1 MNNKLQS
8 VRGTHDHLPEEMY
21 KYNDI
26 ITKAEYISSLYGFKP
41 MATPIFEFSSVFKKT
56 LGESSDIVTK
66 EMYTFND
73 KGNEEITLRP
83 EGTAGIVR
91 AIISNGLSHE
101 MPFKAF
107 YHGPMFRYE
116 RPQKGRLRQFHQ
128 IGIELLGT
136 KSEQADIEVIACANN
151 LIKLLNIDK
160 SSTLHI
166 NSLGN
171 ISERKNYIAKLL
183 VYLKDFK
190 NKLSIESKNRLEKNP
205 LRILDSKSEE
215 DIEIIKNAPKLIDY
229 LELESKDNFNKVL
242 GGLTN
247 LDIPYKINHK
257 LVRGLDYYNNT
268 TFEYITDKLG
278 SQSAILAGGRY
289 DNLMK
294 QMGGSD
300 IPGIGWAA
308 GIERLALLA
317 TLKQNITKK
326 ISIIPIGIEN
336 NILCM
341 NLADALR
348 KRNISIDMGYSG
360 NLKKRLKQSNKV
372 SANYAVIIGDE
383 EVENNNAIVRNL
395 ETGSQENI
403 ELNKLVEHIEKN
415 IVLI

>member
-1 MNNKLQS
+1 MSNKLQS
-8 VRGTHDHLPEEMY
+8 VRGTHDHLPEDMY
-21 KYNDI
+21 KFKNI
-26 ITKAEYISSLYGFKP
+26 ITKAEYISALYGFKP

-91 AIISNGLSHE
+91 AIISNGLAHE

-136 KSEQADIEVIACANN
+136 RSEQADIEVIACANN
-151 LIKLLNIDK
+151 LIKSLNIDK
-160 SSTLHI
+160 SSTLNI

-171 ISERKNYIAKLL
+171 IAERKIYIAELL
-183 VYLKDFK
+183 VYLNDFK
-190 NKLSIESKNRLEKNP
+190 NKLSIDSKNRFEKNP

-215 DIEIIKNAPKLIDY
+215 DIEIIKNAPKLINY
-229 LELESKDNFNKVL
+229 LEAESKDNFNKVL
-242 GGLTN
+242 EGLTS

-268 TFEYITDKLG
+268 TFEFITDRLG

-317 TLKQNITKK
+317 TIKEDQKKK
-326 ISIIPIGIEN
+326 ISIIPIGNEN

-341 NLADALR
+341 QLANELIN
-348 KRNISIDMGYSG
+348 KNISIDMGYSG
-360 NLKKRLKQSNKV
+360 NLKKRLKQANKV
-372 SANYAVIIGDE
+372 SAHYAVIIGNE
-383 EVENNNAIVRNL
+383 EVENNNAIIRNL
-395 ETGSQENI
+395 ETGSQDNI
-403 ELNKLVEHIEKN
+403 KLEKLVKHIEK
-415 IVLI
+415 ILY

>member
-1 MNNKLQS
+1 MSNKLQS
-8 VRGTHDHLPEEMY
+8 VRGTHDHLPEDMY
-21 KYNDI
+21 KFKHI
-26 ITKAEYISSLYGFKP
+26 ITKAEYISALYGFKP

-91 AIISNGLSHE
+91 AIISNGLAHE

-136 KSEQADIEVIACANN
+136 NSEQADIEVIACANN
-151 LIKLLNIDK
+151 LIKSLNIDK
-160 SSTLHI
+160 SSTLNI

-171 ISERKNYIAKLL
+171 IAERKIYIAELL
-183 VYLKDFK
+183 VYLNDFK
-190 NKLSIESKNRLEKNP
+190 NKLSIDSKNRFEKNP

-215 DIEIIKNAPKLIDY
+215 DIEIIKNAPKLINY
-229 LELESKDNFNKVL
+229 LEAESKDNFNKVL
-242 GGLTN
+242 EGLTD
-247 LDIPYKINHK
+247 LGIPYKINHK

-268 TFEYITDKLG
+268 TFEFITDRLG

-317 TLKQNITKK
+317 TIKKAQKKK

-341 NLADALR
+341 KLANELIN
-348 KRNISIDMGYSG
+348 KNISIDMGYSG
-360 NLKKRLKQSNKV
+360 NLKKRLKQANKV
-372 SANYAVIIGDE
+372 SADYAIIVGNE
-383 EVENNNAIVRNL
+383 EVEHNNAIIRNL
-395 ETGSQENI
+395 ETGSQDNI
-403 ELNKLVEHIEKN
+403 KLDKLVKHIEK
-415 IVLI
+415 ILL

>member
-8 VRGTHDHLPEEMY
+8 VRGTHDHLPQDMR
-21 KYNDI
+21 KFSNI
-26 ITKAEYISSLYGFKP
+26 ITKAENISALYGFKP
-41 MATPIFEFSSVFKKT
+41 MATPIFEFSNVFKKT
-56 LGESSDIVTK
+56 LGEGSDIVTK

-73 KGNEEITLRP
+73 KGGEEITLRP

-91 AIISNGLSHE
+91 AIISNGLSQE
-101 MPFKAF
+101 MPFKSF

-151 LIKLLNIDK
+151 LIKALDIDK

-171 ISERKNYIAKLL
+171 ITERKTYIADLL
-183 VYLKDFK
+183 LYLKDYR
-190 NKLSIESKNRLEKNP
+190 NKLSIESKDRFEKNP

-215 DIEIIKNAPKLIDY
+215 DIEIVKNAPKLINY
-229 LELESKDNFNKVL
+229 LEAESKESFSKVL
-242 GGLTN
+242 EGLTN
-247 LDIPYKINHK
+247 LNILYKIDHK

-268 TFEYITDKLG
+268 TFEFITDKLG

-294 QMGGSD
+294 QMGGPD

-308 GIERLALLA
+308 GIERLALL
-317 TLKQNITKK
+317 TTIKGHKK
-326 ISIIPIGIEN
+326 KNISIIPIGIEN
-336 NILCM
+336 NILCI
-341 NLADALR
+341 NLADELR
-348 KRNISIDMGYSG
+348 NKNISIDMGYSG
-360 NLKKRLKQSNKV
+360 NLKKRLKQANKI
-372 SANYAVIIGDE
+372 SSDYAVIIGDE
-383 EVENNNAIVRNL
+383 EVQNNNAIIRNL

-403 ELNKLVEHIEKN
+403 ELDKLVKHIEK
-415 IVLI
+415 ILL

>member
-8 VRGTHDHLPEEMY
+8 VRGTHDHLPEDMY
-21 KYNDI
+21 KYNNI
-26 ITKAEYISSLYGFKP
+26 ITKAESISALYGFKP

-91 AIISNGLSHE
+91 SIISNGLSQD

-136 KSEQADIEVIACANN
+136 KSEQADIEIIACANN
-151 LIKLLNIDK
+151 LIKALDIDR

-171 ISERKNYIAKLL
+171 ITERKTYIADLL
-183 VYLKDFK
+183 IYLKDFK
-190 NKLSIESKNRLEKNP
+190 NKLSISSINRFENNP
-205 LRILDSKSEE
+205 LRILDSKAEE
-215 DIEIIKNAPKLIDY
+215 DIEIVKNAPKLINY
-229 LELESKDNFNKVL
+229 LESESKDSFNKVL
-242 GGLTN
+242 EGLNN
-247 LDIPYKINHK
+247 LNITYEINHK

-268 TFEYITDKLG
+268 TFEFITNKLG

-294 QMGGSD
+294 QMGGPD

-308 GIERLALLA
+308 GIERLALL
-317 TLKQNITKK
+317 TTIKEDKRK
-326 ISIIPIGIEN
+326 SVSMIPVGIEN
-336 NILCM
+336 NILCI
-341 NLADALR
+341 NLADELR
-348 KRNISIDMGYSG
+348 NKNISIDMAYSG
-360 NLKKRLKQSNKV
+360 NLKKRLKQANKI
-372 SANYAVIIGDE
+372 SADYAIIIGDE
-383 EVENNNAIVRNL
+383 EIQNNNAIIRNL
-395 ETGSQENI
+395 ETGSQEYI
-403 ELNKLVEHIEKN
+403 ELDKLVKHIEKKM
-415 IVLI
+415 L

>member
-1 MNNKLQS
+1 MSNKLQS
-8 VRGTHDHLPEEMY
+8 VRGTHDHLPEDMY
-21 KYNDI
+21 KFKNI
-26 ITKAEYISSLYGFKP
+26 ITKAEYISALYGFKP

-56 LGESSDIVTK
+56 LGESSDIVSK

-91 AIISNGLSHE
+91 AIISNGLAHE

-136 KSEQADIEVIACANN
+136 RSEQADIEVIACANN
-151 LIKLLNIDK
+151 LIKSLNIDK
-160 SSTLHI
+160 SSTLNI

-171 ISERKNYIAKLL
+171 IAERKIYIAELL
-183 VYLKDFK
+183 VYLNDFK
-190 NKLSIESKNRLEKNP
+190 NKLSIDSKNRFKKNP

-215 DIEIIKNAPKLIDY
+215 DIEIIKNAPKLINY
-229 LELESKDNFNKVL
+229 LEAESKDNFNKVL
-242 GGLTN
+242 EGLTN

-268 TFEYITDKLG
+268 TFEFITDRLG

-317 TLKQNITKK
+317 TIKEDQKKK
-326 ISIIPIGIEN
+326 ISIIPIGNEN

-341 NLADALR
+341 QLANELIN
-348 KRNISIDMGYSG
+348 KNISIDMGYSG
-360 NLKKRLKQSNKV
+360 NLKKRLKQANKV
-372 SANYAVIIGDE
+372 SAHYAVIIGNE
-383 EVENNNAIVRNL
+383 EVENNNAIIRNL
-395 ETGSQENI
+395 ETGSQDNI
-403 ELNKLVEHIEKN
+403 KLEKLVKHIEK
-415 IVLI
+415 ILY

>member
-1 MNNKLQS
+1 MSNKLQS
-8 VRGTHDHLPEEMY
+8 VRGTHDHLPEDMY
-21 KYNDI
+21 KFKNI
-26 ITKAEYISSLYGFKP
+26 ITKAEYISALYGFKP

-91 AIISNGLSHE
+91 AIISNGLAHE

-136 KSEQADIEVIACANN
+136 SSEQADIEVIACANN
-151 LIKLLNIDK
+151 LIKSLNIDK
-160 SSTLHI
+160 SSTLNI

-171 ISERKNYIAKLL
+171 IAERKIYIAELL
-183 VYLKDFK
+183 VYLNDFK
-190 NKLSIESKNRLEKNP
+190 NKLSIDSKNRFKKNP

-215 DIEIIKNAPKLIDY
+215 DIEIIKNAPKLINY
-229 LELESKDNFNKVL
+229 LEAESKDNFNKVL
-242 GGLTN
+242 EGLTN

-268 TFEYITDKLG
+268 TFEFITDRLG

-317 TLKQNITKK
+317 TIKEDQKKK

-341 NLADALR
+341 KLANELIN
-348 KRNISIDMGYSG
+348 KNISIDMGYSG
-360 NLKKRLKQSNKV
+360 NLKKRLKQANKV
-372 SANYAVIIGDE
+372 SAHYAVIIGNE
-383 EVENNNAIVRNL
+383 EVENNNAIIRNL
-395 ETGSQENI
+395 ETGSQDNI
-403 ELNKLVEHIEKN
+403 KLEKLVKHIEK
-415 IVLI
+415 ILY

>member
-8 VRGTHDHLPEEMY
+8 VRGTHDHLPEDMY
-21 KYNDI
+21 KYNNI
-26 ITKAEYISSLYGFKP
+26 ITKAENISALYGFKP

-66 EMYTFND
+66 EMYTFKD
-73 KGNEEITLRP
+73 KGDEEITLRP

-136 KSEQADIEVIACANN
+136 KSEQVDIEIISCANN
-151 LIKLLNIDK
+151 LIKSLDIDG

-171 ISERKNYIAKLL
+171 ITERKTYIADLL
-183 VYLKDFK
+183 IYLKDFK
-190 NKLSIESKNRLEKNP
+190 NKLSISSIDRFEKNP
-205 LRILDSKSEE
+205 LRILDSKAEE
-215 DIEIIKNAPKLIDY
+215 DIEIVKNAPKLINY
-229 LELESKDNFNKVL
+229 LESESKDSFNKVL
-242 GGLTN
+242 EGLNN
-247 LDIPYKINHK
+247 LNITYEINHK

-268 TFEYITDKLG
+268 TFEFITNKLG

-294 QMGGSD
+294 QMGGPD

-308 GIERLALLA
+308 GIERLALL
-317 TLKQNITKK
+317 TTIKEDKK
-326 ISIIPIGIEN
+326 KSVSIIPVGIEN
-336 NILCM
+336 NILCI
-341 NLADALR
+341 NLADELR
-348 KRNISIDMGYSG
+348 NKNISIDMAYSG
-360 NLKKRLKQSNKV
+360 NLKKRLKQANKI
-372 SANYAVIIGDE
+372 SADYAIIIGDE
-383 EVENNNAIVRNL
+383 EIQNNNAIIRNL
-395 ETGSQENI
+395 ETGSQEYI
-403 ELNKLVEHIEKN
+403 ELDKLVKHIEKKM
-415 IVLI
+415 L

>member
-1 MNNKLQS
+1 MSNKLQS
-8 VRGTHDHLPEEMY
+8 VRGTHDHLPEDMY
-21 KYNDI
+21 KFKNI
-26 ITKAEYISSLYGFKP
+26 ITKAEYISALYGFKP

-91 AIISNGLSHE
+91 AIISNGLAHE

-136 KSEQADIEVIACANN
+136 RSEQADIEVIACANN
-151 LIKLLNIDK
+151 LIKSLNIDK
-160 SSTLHI
+160 SSTLNI

-171 ISERKNYIAKLL
+171 IAERKIYIAELL
-183 VYLKDFK
+183 VYLNDFK
-190 NKLSIESKNRLEKNP
+190 NKLSIDSKNRFKKNP

-215 DIEIIKNAPKLIDY
+215 DIEIIKNAPKLINY
-229 LELESKDNFNKVL
+229 LEAESKDNFNKVL
-242 GGLTN
+242 EGLTN

-268 TFEYITDKLG
+268 TFEFITDRLG

-317 TLKQNITKK
+317 TIKEDQKKK

-341 NLADALR
+341 KLAIELIN
-348 KRNISIDMGYSG
+348 KNISIDMGYSG
-360 NLKKRLKQSNKV
+360 NLKKRLKQANKV
-372 SANYAVIIGDE
+372 SAHYAVIIGNE
-383 EVENNNAIVRNL
+383 EVENNNAIIRNL
-395 ETGSQENI
+395 ETGSQDNI
-403 ELNKLVEHIEKN
+403 KLEKLVKHIEK
-415 IVLI
+415 ILY

>member
-8 VRGTHDHLPEEMY
+8 VRGTHDHLPEDMY
-21 KYNDI
+21 KYNNI
-26 ITKAEYISSLYGFKP
+26 ITKAEKISALYGFKP
-41 MATPIFEFSSVFKKT
+41 MATPIFEFSNVFKKT

-73 KGNEEITLRP
+73 KGGEEITLRP

-91 AIISNGLSHE
+91 AIISNGLSQE

-136 KSEQADIEVIACANN
+136 KNEQADIEIIACANN
-151 LIKLLNIDK
+151 LIKALGIDK
-160 SSTLHI
+160 SSNLEI

-171 ISERKNYIAKLL
+171 INERKKYIADLL
-183 VYLKDFK
+183 TYLKDFK
-190 NKLSIESKNRLEKNP
+190 NKLSIESKNRFEKNP
-205 LRILDSKSEE
+205 LRILDSKSKE
-215 DIEIIKNAPKLIDY
+215 DIEIVKNAPKLINY
-229 LELESKDNFNKVL
+229 LEAESKDSFNKVL
-242 GGLTN
+242 EGLSN
-247 LDIPYKINHK
+247 LNISYKINHK

-268 TFEYITDKLG
+268 TFEFITDKLG

-294 QMGGSD
+294 QMGGPD

-308 GIERLALLA
+308 GVERLALL
-317 TLKQNITKK
+317 TTIKKNIKK
-326 ISIIPIGIEN
+326 NISIIPVGIEN
-336 NILCM
+336 NILCI
-341 NLADALR
+341 NLADELR
-348 KRNISIDMGYSG
+348 NKNISIDMGYSG
-360 NLKKRLKQSNKV
+360 NLKKRLKQANKI
-372 SANYAVIIGDE
+372 SADYAIIIGDE
-383 EVENNNAIVRNL
+383 EIQNNKAIIRNL

-403 ELNKLVEHIEKN
+403 ALDKLVKHIEK
-415 IVLI
+415 IFF

>member
-1 MNNKLQS
+1 MSNKLQS
-8 VRGTHDHLPEEMY
+8 VRGTHDHLPEDMY
-21 KYNDI
+21 KFKNI
-26 ITKAEYISSLYGFKP
+26 ITKAEYISALYGFKP

-91 AIISNGLSHE
+91 AIISNGLAHE

-136 KSEQADIEVIACANN
+136 RSEQADIEVIACANN
-151 LIKLLNIDK
+151 LIKSLNIDK
-160 SSTLHI
+160 SSTLNI

-171 ISERKNYIAKLL
+171 IAERKIYIAELL
-183 VYLKDFK
+183 VYLNDFK
-190 NKLSIESKNRLEKNP
+190 NKLSIDSKNRFKKNP

-215 DIEIIKNAPKLIDY
+215 DIEIIKNAPKLINY
-229 LELESKDNFNKVL
+229 LEAESKDNFNKVL
-242 GGLTN
+242 EGLTN
-247 LDIPYKINHK
+247 LDITYKINHK

-268 TFEYITDKLG
+268 TFEFITDRLG

-317 TLKQNITKK
+317 TIKEDQKKK

-341 NLADALR
+341 KLANELIN
-348 KRNISIDMGYSG
+348 KNISIDMGYSG
-360 NLKKRLKQSNKV
+360 NLKKRLKQANKV
-372 SANYAVIIGDE
+372 SAHYAVIIGNE
-383 EVENNNAIVRNL
+383 EVENNNAIIRNL
-395 ETGSQENI
+395 ETGSQDNI
-403 ELNKLVEHIEKN
+403 KLEKLVKHIEK
-415 IVLI
+415 ILY

>member
-1 MNNKLQS
+1 MSNKLQS
-8 VRGTHDHLPEEMY
+8 VRGTHDHLPEDMY
-21 KYNDI
+21 KFKHI
-26 ITKAEYISSLYGFKP
+26 ITKAEYISALYGFKP

-56 LGESSDIVTK
+56 LGESSDIVNK

-91 AIISNGLSHE
+91 AIISNGLAHE

-107 YHGPMFRYE
+107 YNGPMFRYE

-136 KSEQADIEVIACANN
+136 NSEQADIEVIACANN
-151 LIKLLNIDK
+151 LIKSLNIDK
-160 SSTLHI
+160 SSTLNI

-171 ISERKNYIAKLL
+171 IAERKNYIAELL
-183 VYLKDFK
+183 VYLNDFK
-190 NKLSIESKNRLEKNP
+190 NKLSIDSKNRFEKNP

-215 DIEIIKNAPKLIDY
+215 DIEIIKNAPKLINY
-229 LELESKDNFNKVL
+229 LEAESKDNFNKVL
-242 GGLTN
+242 EGLTS

-268 TFEYITDKLG
+268 TFEFITDRLG

-317 TLKQNITKK
+317 TIKKDQKKK

-341 NLADALR
+341 KLANELIN
-348 KRNISIDMGYSG
+348 KNISIDMGYSG
-360 NLKKRLKQSNKV
+360 NLKKRLKQANKV
-372 SANYAVIIGDE
+372 SAHYAIIIGNE
-383 EVENNNAIVRNL
+383 EVENNNAIIRNL
-395 ETGSQENI
+395 ETGSQDNI
-403 ELNKLVEHIEKN
+403 KLDKLVKHIEK
-415 IVLI
+415 ILL

>member
-1 MNNKLQS
+1 MSNKLQS
-8 VRGTHDHLPEEMY
+8 VRGTHDHLPEDMY
-21 KYNDI
+21 KFKNI
-26 ITKAEYISSLYGFKP
+26 ITKAEYISALYGFKP

-91 AIISNGLSHE
+91 AIISNGLAHE

-136 KSEQADIEVIACANN
+136 RSEQADIEVIACANN
-151 LIKLLNIDK
+151 LIKSLNIDK
-160 SSTLHI
+160 SSTLNI

-171 ISERKNYIAKLL
+171 IAERKIYIAELL
-183 VYLKDFK
+183 VYLNDFK
-190 NKLSIESKNRLEKNP
+190 NKLSIDSKNRFKKNP

-215 DIEIIKNAPKLIDY
+215 DIEIIKNAPKLINY
-229 LELESKDNFNKVL
+229 LEAESKDNFNKVL
-242 GGLTN
+242 EGLTN
-247 LDIPYKINHK
+247 LDIPYKVNHK

-268 TFEYITDKLG
+268 TFEFITDRLG

-317 TLKQNITKK
+317 TIKEDQKKK
-326 ISIIPIGIEN
+326 ISIIPIGNEN

-341 NLADALR
+341 QLANELIN
-348 KRNISIDMGYSG
+348 KNISIDMGYSG
-360 NLKKRLKQSNKV
+360 NLKKRLKQANKV
-372 SANYAVIIGDE
+372 SAHYAVIIGNE
-383 EVENNNAIVRNL
+383 EVENNNAIIRNL
-395 ETGSQENI
+395 ETGSQDNI
-403 ELNKLVEHIEKN
+403 KLEKLVKHIEK
-415 IVLI
+415 ILY

>member
-8 VRGTHDHLPEEMY
+8 VRGTHDHLPKDMY
-21 KYNDI
+21 KYKSI
-26 ITKAEYISSLYGFKP
+26 IAKAENISALYGFKP
-41 MATPIFEFSSVFKKT
+41 MATPIFEFSDVFKKT
-56 LGESSDIVTK
+56 LGESSDIVNK
-66 EMYTFND
+66 EMYTFSD

-136 KSEQADIEVIACANN
+136 KSEQADIEIISCANN
-151 LIKLLNIDK
+151 LMKALNIDK
-160 SSTLHI
+160 VSTLQI

-171 ISERKNYIAKLL
+171 ITERKSYIADLL
-183 VYLKDFK
+183 EYLKDFK
-190 NKLSIESKNRLEKNP
+190 NKLSIESKDRFEKNP

-215 DIEIIKNAPKLIDY
+215 DIEIVKDAPKLINY
-229 LELESKDNFNKVL
+229 LETESKDNFNKVL
-242 GGLTN
+242 EGLTN
-247 LDIPYKINHK
+247 LKISYKINHK

-268 TFEYITDKLG
+268 TFEFITDKLG

-294 QMGGSD
+294 QMGGPD
-300 IPGIGWAA
+300 TPGIGWAA
-308 GIERLALLA
+308 GIERLALL
-317 TLKQNITKK
+317 TTIKEDKK
-326 ISIIPIGIEN
+326 KNISIIPIGIEN
-336 NILCM
+336 NILCIS
-341 NLADALR
+341 LADELR
-348 KRNISIDMGYSG
+348 SKNVSIDMGYSG
-360 NLKKRLKQSNKV
+360 NLKKRLKHANKI
-372 SANYAVIIGDE
+372 SADYAVIIGDE
-383 EVENNNAIVRNL
+383 EVQNNNAIIRNL

-403 ELNKLVEHIEKN
+403 ELKKLVKHIEK
-415 IVLI
+415 ILL

>member
-8 VRGTHDHLPEEMY
+8 VRGTHDHLPKEMY
-21 KYNDI
+21 KHKNI
-26 ITKAEYISSLYGFKP
+26 ITTAENISARYGFKP

-66 EMYTFND
+66 EMYTFSD

-91 AIISNGLSHE
+91 AIISNGLSQE

-136 KSEQADIEVIACANN
+136 KNEQADIEIISCANN
-151 LIKLLNIDK
+151 LIKELGIDK

-171 ISERKNYIAKLL
+171 ITERKIYIADLL
-183 VYLKDFK
+183 IYLKDFK
-190 NKLSIESKNRLEKNP
+190 DKLSTDSKDRFEKNP

-215 DIEIIKNAPKLIDY
+215 DIKIIKNAPKIINY
-229 LELESKDNFNKVL
+229 LDAESKDNFNKVL
-242 GGLTN
+242 EGLTN
-247 LDIPYKINHK
+247 LNISYEINHK

-268 TFEYITDKLG
+268 TFEFITDKLG

-294 QMGGSD
+294 QMGGPD

-308 GIERLALLA
+308 GIERLALLTA
-317 TLKQNITKK
+317 IKENNKKQ
-326 ISIIPIGIEN
+326 ISIIPVGIEN

-341 NLADALR
+341 NIAEKLR
-348 KRNISIDMGYSG
+348 NKNISIDMSYSG
-360 NLKKRLKQSNKV
+360 NLKKRLKQANKI
-372 SANYAVIIGDE
+372 SADYAIIIGDE
-383 EVENNNAIVRNL
+383 EVQNNNAIIRNL

-403 ELNKLVEHIEKN
+403 DLNKLIKYIEK
-415 IVLI
+415 ILL

>member
-8 VRGTHDHLPEEMY
+8 VRGTHDHLPEDMY
-21 KYNDI
+21 KYNNI
-26 ITKAEYISSLYGFKP
+26 ITKAESISALYGFKP
-41 MATPIFEFSSVFKKT
+41 MSTPIFEFSSVFKKT

-91 AIISNGLSHE
+91 SIISNGLSHD

-136 KSEQADIEVIACANN
+136 KSEQADIEIIACANN
-151 LIKLLNIDK
+151 LIKELEIDK
-160 SSTLHI
+160 LSTLHI

-171 ISERKNYIAKLL
+171 ITERKTYIADLL
-183 VYLKDFK
+183 IYLKDFK
-190 NKLSIESKNRLEKNP
+190 NKLSIDSKNRFEKNP

-215 DIEIIKNAPKLIDY
+215 DIEIVKNAPKLINY
-229 LELESKDNFNKVL
+229 LETESKESFNKVL
-242 GGLTN
+242 EGLTN
-247 LDIPYKINHK
+247 LNISYKINHK

-268 TFEYITDKLG
+268 TFEFITDKLG

-294 QMGGSD
+294 QMGGPD

-308 GIERLALLA
+308 GIERLALL
-317 TLKQNITKK
+317 TTIKEDKK
-326 ISIIPIGIEN
+326 KNVSIIPIGIEN
-336 NILCM
+336 NSLCIS
-341 NLADALR
+341 LAEELR
-348 KRNISIDMGYSG
+348 NKNISIDMGYNG
-360 NLKKRLKQSNKV
+360 NLKKRLKQANKI
-372 SANYAVIIGDE
+372 SSDYAVIIGDE
-383 EVENNNAIVRNL
+383 EVQNNNVIIRNL

-403 ELNKLVEHIEKN
+403 ELNKLVKHIEK
-415 IVLI
+415 ILL

>member
-1 MNNKLQS
+1 MSNKLQS
-8 VRGTHDHLPEEMY
+8 VRGTHDHLPEDMY
-21 KYNDI
+21 KFKNI
-26 ITKAEYISSLYGFKP
+26 ITKAEYISALYGFKP

-91 AIISNGLSHE
+91 AIISNGLAHE

-136 KSEQADIEVIACANN
+136 RSEQADIEVIACANN
-151 LIKLLNIDK
+151 LIKSLNIDK
-160 SSTLHI
+160 SSTLNI

-171 ISERKNYIAKLL
+171 IAERKIYIAELL
-183 VYLKDFK
+183 VYLNDFK
-190 NKLSIESKNRLEKNP
+190 NKLSIDSKNRFKKNP

-215 DIEIIKNAPKLIDY
+215 DIEIIKNAPKLINY
-229 LELESKDNFNKVL
+229 LEAESKDNFNKVL
-242 GGLTN
+242 EGLTN

-268 TFEYITDKLG
+268 TFEFITDRLG

-317 TLKQNITKK
+317 TIKEDQKKK
-326 ISIIPIGIEN
+326 ISFCTQN
-336 NILCM
+336 M
-341 NLADALR
+341 Q
-348 KRNISIDMGYSG
+348 K
-360 NLKKRLKQSNKV
+360 
-372 SANYAVIIGDE
+372 
-383 EVENNNAIVRNL
+383 
-395 ETGSQENI
+395 
-403 ELNKLVEHIEKN
+403 
-415 IVLI
+415 

>member
-1 MNNKLQS
+1 MSNKLQS
-8 VRGTHDHLPEEMY
+8 VRGTHDHLPEDMY
-21 KYNDI
+21 KFKHI
-26 ITKAEYISSLYGFKP
+26 ITKAEYISALYGFKP

-91 AIISNGLSHE
+91 AIISNGLAHE

-136 KSEQADIEVIACANN
+136 NSEQADIEVIACANN
-151 LIKLLNIDK
+151 LIKSLNIDK
-160 SSTLHI
+160 SSTLNI

-171 ISERKNYIAKLL
+171 ITERKIYIAELL

-190 NKLSIESKNRLEKNP
+190 NKLSIDSKNRFEKNP

-215 DIEIIKNAPKLIDY
+215 DIEIIKNAPKLINY
-229 LELESKDNFNKVL
+229 LEAESKDNFNKVL
-242 GGLTN
+242 EGLTD

-268 TFEYITDKLG
+268 TFEFITDRLG

-317 TLKQNITKK
+317 TIKKAQKKK

-341 NLADALR
+341 KLANELIN
-348 KRNISIDMGYSG
+348 KNISIDLGYSG
-360 NLKKRLKQSNKV
+360 NLKKRLKQANKV
-372 SANYAVIIGDE
+372 SADYAIIVGNE
-383 EVENNNAIVRNL
+383 EVEHNNAIIRNL
-395 ETGSQENI
+395 ETGSQDNI
-403 ELNKLVEHIEKN
+403 KLDKLVKHIEK
-415 IVLI
+415 ILL

>member
-1 MNNKLQS
+1 MSNKLQS
-8 VRGTHDHLPEEMY
+8 VRGTHDHLPEDMY
-21 KYNDI
+21 KFKNI
-26 ITKAEYISSLYGFKP
+26 ITKAEYISALYGFKP

-91 AIISNGLSHE
+91 AIISNGLAHE

-136 KSEQADIEVIACANN
+136 RSEQADIEVIACANN
-151 LIKLLNIDK
+151 LIKSLNIDK
-160 SSTLHI
+160 SSTLNI

-171 ISERKNYIAKLL
+171 IAERKIYIAELL
-183 VYLKDFK
+183 VYLNDFK
-190 NKLSIESKNRLEKNP
+190 NKLSIDSKNRFKKNP

-215 DIEIIKNAPKLIDY
+215 DIEIIKNAPKLINY
-229 LELESKDNFNKVL
+229 LEAESKDNFNKVL
-242 GGLTN
+242 EGLTN

-268 TFEYITDKLG
+268 TFEFITDRLG

-317 TLKQNITKK
+317 TIKEDQKKK

-341 NLADALR
+341 KLANELIN
-348 KRNISIDMGYSG
+348 KNISIDMGYSG
-360 NLKKRLKQSNKV
+360 NLKKRLKQANKV
-372 SANYAVIIGDE
+372 SAHYAVIIGNE
-383 EVENNNAIVRNL
+383 EVENNNAIIRNL
-395 ETGSQENI
+395 ETGSQDNI
-403 ELNKLVEHIEKN
+403 KLEKLVKHIEK
-415 IVLI
+415 ILY